1 MTFSTYRRGAYL
13 LRPGSPELFLKHTDM
28 IRQKHAIKI
37 LGYVIMPEHV
47 HLVVVPPDGL
57 KLGLVIGELK
67 SRMAKEFF
75 ADSGHQSRE
84 PRVYWQRRCYDHNCR
99 SPETVREKINYC
111 HTNPVKRGLVSEPDE
126 WRWSSY
132 TWYRGDSEVPLEM
145 DAYEL

>member
-1 MTFSTYRRGAYL
+1 M
-13 LRPGSPELFLKHTDM
+13 
-28 IRQKHAIKI
+28 
-37 LGYVIMPEHV
+37 
-47 HLVVVPPDGL
+47 PPDGL

-126 WRWSSY
+126 CDGPVIRGIAEIAKFRLRWMPMNCKPVWLRDFP
-132 TWYRGDSEVPLEM
+132 T
-145 DAYEL
+145 AELWEPVKARLFGR